1 MRPPL
6 KAPTRFAL
14 VKEARV
20 IGDALHMAQR
30 LLMGTR
36 RSHGSTQQLSTAP
49 VITLPGFGAG
59 ARSMRALRSYL
70 GRFGVQSED
79 WGLGRNLAGLDV
91 PHRLKD
97 ISAGW
102 ELEPLERYRRE
113 GGVSLLCDRMVE
125 RVRQRARET
134 GQRFTLIGWS
144 LGGTIAREVA
154 RDAPECVERVITLG
168 SPVVGGPKYTAAA
181 ARLTRNGL
189 DLDWIERQVERRS
202 TRTITTPI
210 TAIVSPSDGVV
221 GYGAAIDN
229 SAGSIEH
236 RVIDVSH
243 LGMPINPRVW
253 DLIVDVLSTGSQT
266 SMQARR
272 SSMGIP

>member
-1 MRPPL
+1 MHPPL

-14 VKEARV
+14 AKEARV
-20 IGDALHMAQR
+20 IGDALRMVQR
-30 LLMGTR
+30 LLVGAR
-36 RSHGSTQQLSTAP
+36 RTSGSSQTLRTAP

-59 ARSMRALRSYL
+59 ELSMRALRSYL

-79 WGLGRNLAGLDV
+79 WGLGRNLAGLDI
-91 PHRLKD
+91 PHRLED

-102 ELEPLERYRRE
+102 ELEPLEQYRRE

-125 RVRQRARET
+125 RVRLRASET

-181 ARLTRNGL
+181 DRLTRGGL

-202 TRTITTPI
+202 TRPIAPPI

-229 SAGSIEH
+229 KPGSIEH
-236 RVIDVSH
+236 RVIDISH

-253 DLIVDVLSTGSQT
+253 DVIVDVLATTSQT
-266 SMQARR
+266 STRT
-272 SSMGIP
+272 